1 MKDSDLL
8 LPEYITTG
16 KLAKLGG
23 YHPGSVW
30 QHIQKGK
37 LDAFNFEE
45 RGWYYIHRDEA
56 DRWWKQYGKKHTA

>member
-1 MKDSDLL
+1 MTCSDLL

-16 KLAKLGG
+16 RLARLAG

-30 QHIQKGK
+30 MHIKKGK

-45 RGWYYIHRDEA
+45 RGWHYIHRDEA
-56 DRWWKQYGKKHTA
+56 YRWLKQYGKKHTA